1 MNRRNHINNY
11 RPPAKSNGIVT
22 DILYFFLRKPKN
34 PTLVKFNSLEERIE
48 YNQRIIERIG
58 IDTNQYSILNINRIS
73 IEAPVSYVF
82 NELLD
87 FNGNPLCW
95 PNHIAKVDRIKNSV
109 KRIRILP
116 FGWKRY
122 PFRFM
127 KSFFGL
133 PLIPLFHLNAVR
145 IKRVPDSSE
154 TDNARYFLY
163 ECSGGYPIGIL
174 AIYVRSSIPEMGET
188 GKSQLFFGVSFNF
201 FGKKEWQEKR
211 KLVNVLWEWVHN
223 RVTANV
229 LNRIKQLS
237 EWRLETI
244 QENDVMDATR
254 QGKF

>member
-1 MNRRNHINNY
+1 MNRSNHIINNK
-11 RPPAKSNGIVT
+11 PPSKSTGIIT
-22 DILYFFLRKPKN
+22 DILYFFLHKPKH
-34 PTLVKFNSLEERIE
+34 PTLVKFNSLEERIQ
-48 YNQRIIERIG
+48 YNQRIIQRIG
-58 IDTNQYSILNINRIS
+58 IDTNQYSVLNINRIS

-95 PNHIAKVDRIKNSV
+95 PNHIAKVDRIKNSL
-109 KRIRILP
+109 KKIRILP
-116 FGWKRY
+116 FGWKKY

-133 PLIPLFHLNAVR
+133 PLIPLFQLKAVS
-145 IKRVPDSSE
+145 IKKVPDKFD
-154 TDNARYFLY
+154 TDNPRYFVY
-163 ECSGGYPIGIL
+163 DCSGGYPIGIL

-211 KLVNVLWEWVHN
+211 KLVNILWEWVHN

-237 EWRLETI
+237 EWRIETI
-244 QENDVMDATR
+244 QENNLTDINR
-254 QGKF
+254 QKIS